1 MRKPTFALNLFGN
14 RYLRCSQ
21 QMRAAL
27 HYFIQPWKRTP
38 RVLAVAAYLTLA
50 SCTTILTNLP
60 GVYSA
65 DVQQG
70 NIIDQVMID
79 QLRPAMNK
87 RQVLY
92 IMGSPML
99 VDFFHQKR
107 WDYLYSAQID
117 GGDRQQK
124 RVSLFFDKDQLLGVQ
139 GDFKPSTVP
148 VIKPSEEATVDVP
161 KRDLEK
167 TMWEKITGLF
177 FGYDGIDSSPKSN
190 KTDVKP
196 VPGSVADQLP
206 L

>member
-1 MRKPTFALNLFGN
+1 MRKPFFALNLSGN
-14 RYLRCSQ
+14 RPSCILAI
-21 QMRAAL
+21 AAS
-27 HYFIQPWKRTP
+27 
-38 RVLAVAAYLTLA
+38 LTLV

-60 GVYSA
+60 GVYSV

-70 NIIDQVMID
+70 NMVDQSMID
-79 QLRPAMNK
+79 QLRPNMNK

-107 WDYLYSAQID
+107 WDYLYSAQIE

-124 RVSLFFDKDQLLGVQ
+124 RISLYFDNDQLIGVQ
-139 GDFKPSTVP
+139 GDFKPSEVP
-148 VIKPSEEATVDVP
+148 VIKTSEETTVDVP

-167 TMWEKITGLF
+167 TLWEMITGL
-177 FGYDGIDSSPKSN
+177 FGYDGIDDSPKSD
-190 KTDVKP
+190 KADAKP
-196 VPGSVADQLP
+196 ASGATQDQLP

>member
-1 MRKPTFALNLFGN
+1 MRKPLFALNLSGN
-14 RYLRCSQ
+14 RRRSTLLVIAASFTLMSCS
-21 QMRAAL
+21 
-27 HYFIQPWKRTP
+27 
-38 RVLAVAAYLTLA
+38 
-50 SCTTILTNLP
+50 TILTNLP
-60 GVYSA
+60 GVYSI

-70 NIIDQVMID
+70 NMVDQAMID

-107 WDYLYSAQID
+107 WDYLYSAQLQ

-124 RVSLFFDKDQLLGVQ
+124 RISLFFDNDQLVGVQ
-139 GDFKPSTVP
+139 GDFKPSSVP
-148 VIKPSEEATVDVP
+148 VVKVSDETTVEVP

-167 TMWEKITGLF
+167 TLWEMVTGLF
-177 FGYDGIDSSPKSN
+177 GFDGIDDSPKPDKADAKTSN
-190 KTDVKP
+190 
-196 VPGSVADQLP
+196 DQLP

>member
-1 MRKPTFALNLFGN
+1 MRKPLFALNLPGN
-14 RYLRCSQ
+14 RSSC
-21 QMRAAL
+21 
-27 HYFIQPWKRTP
+27 I
-38 RVLAVAAYLTLA
+38 LAVAASLTLA

-60 GVYSA
+60 GVYTV

-70 NIIDQVMID
+70 NIVDQSMID
-79 QLRPAMNK
+79 QLRPNMNK

-99 VDFFHQKR
+99 TDFFHQKR

-124 RVSLFFDKDQLLGVQ
+124 RISLFFNNDQLVGVQ

-148 VIKPSEEATVDVP
+148 VIKTSDETTVEVP
-161 KRDLEK
+161 KREIDKSLWD
-167 TMWEKITGLF
+167 MISGL
-177 FGYDGIDSSPKSN
+177 FGYDGIDDSPKSDKSN
-190 KTDVKP
+190 AKP
-196 VPGSVADQLP
+196 ASGSDQLP

>member
-1 MRKPTFALNLFGN
+1 MRKPLFALNLN
-14 RYLRCSQ
+14 I
-21 QMRAAL
+21 
-27 HYFIQPWKRTP
+27 HYTTCI
-38 RVLAVAAYLTLA
+38 LAVVANLTLT

-60 GVYSA
+60 GVYTA

-70 NIIDQVMID
+70 NMVDQAMID
-79 QLRPAMNK
+79 QLRPSMNK

-92 IMGSPML
+92 ILGSPML

-124 RVSLFFDKDQLLGVQ
+124 RISLFFENDQLVGIQ
-139 GDFKPSTVP
+139 GDFKPSAVP
-148 VIKPSEEATVDVP
+148 VIKKSDETTVEVP

-167 TMWEKITGLF
+167 NLWEKITGLF
-177 FGYDGIDSSPKSN
+177 GFDGNDSSPKPN
-190 KTDVKP
+190 KSDAKP
-196 VPGSVADQLP
+196 APGSVGDQLP

>member
-1 MRKPTFALNLFGN
+1 MRKPFFALNLSGN
-14 RYLRCSQ
+14 RFTSC
-21 QMRAAL
+21 
-27 HYFIQPWKRTP
+27 T
-38 RVLAVAAYLTLA
+38 LAVAASLTLA

-60 GVYSA
+60 GVYTV

-70 NIIDQVMID
+70 NIVDQSMID
-79 QLRPAMNK
+79 QLRPNMNK

-107 WDYLYSAQID
+107 WDYLYSAQIE

-124 RVSLFFDKDQLLGVQ
+124 RISLFFDNDQLTGVQ
-139 GDFKPSTVP
+139 GDFKPSEVP
-148 VIKPSEEATVDVP
+148 VIKTSEETTVDVP

-167 TMWEKITGLF
+167 TLWEMITGL
-177 FGYDGIDSSPKSN
+177 FGYDGIDDSPK
-190 KTDVKP
+190 TDKSDKKP
-196 VPGSVADQLP
+196 TPGAPTDQLP